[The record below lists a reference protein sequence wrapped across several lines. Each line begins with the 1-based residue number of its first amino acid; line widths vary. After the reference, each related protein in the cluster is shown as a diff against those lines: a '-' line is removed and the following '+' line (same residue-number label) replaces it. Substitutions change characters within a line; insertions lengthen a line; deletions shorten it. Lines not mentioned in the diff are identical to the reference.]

1 MSKSGKKDV
10 IEPMVELPKT
20 KERDWMKQRVMIASL
35 CVLSVFMLLFLRLVY
50 LQLIKGEEFHR
61 LSETNCVRL
70 KSIKP
75 SRGLIFDRHGELLVD
90 NRPAFDLVIVLE
102 DTGSVPDIVSLLSSL
117 IDEPYVDLM
126 DQIQKAGNTAFYKPI
141 VLKKD
146 ISRDQLAIVEA
157 HKFDLPGIYVE
168 IEPTRHYI
176 HPGTASHLLGYLGEV
191 NKKELKSGNFPH
203 LRAGDQ
209 IGRYGVEKSFETHL
223 QGRRGGRQVEVD
235 VNGRV
240 IQELKTV
247 APVSGYN
254 LHLTLDLPLQQLAE
268 DLLEDR
274 DGAVVALDPANG
286 DVLVMASNPKFDQN
300 DFIGGISNRNWQ
312 ALMDNPGRPMI
323 NKAIQGEYPPAS
335 TYKTITAI
343 AALEENIIDAG
354 TSFFCPGFYLFR
366 GRKYQCWS
374 KYGHGKMQ
382 LVQALA
388 QSCDVF
394 FYQAGE
400 KTGVD
405 ALAQYA
411 NGCGLGR
418 LTGIDL
424 DHERPGLIPTSD
436 WKRKRFNEIWFPGE
450 TLSISIGQGFN
461 LVTPLQMA
469 VFTAA
474 IANGGTLYRPR
485 IVTAVKDVNGNLVRE
500 MGPEITSGIPAGE
513 KTLELVQNGLTEVV
527 EGDRGTARS
536 IRIQQVEMAGKTGTA
551 QVFSR
556 KTGEKFDNEN
566 QVRTLQ
572 DHAWFVCYA
581 PAENPVIAVSVII
594 EHGEHGSSAAA
605 PVAGTLVKKFLGLLE
620 AKPALDAAGEG

>member
-1 MSKSGKKDV
+1 
-10 IEPMVELPKT
+10 MVELQRN
-20 KERDWMKQRVMIASL
+20 KERDWMKQRVMVASL
-35 CVLSVFMLLFLRLVY
+35 CVLIVFMMLFLRLVY
-50 LQLIKGEEFHR
+50 LQLIKGEEYRR

-75 SRGLIFDRHGELLVD
+75 SRGLIFDRYGELLVD

-102 DTGSVPDIVSLLSSL
+102 DAGSVPDTISFLSSL

-126 DQIQKAGNTAFYKPI
+126 EQIQKAGVGAVYKPI
-141 VLKKD
+141 ILKKD

-176 HPGTASHLLGYLGEV
+176 HPKTAAHLLGYLGEV
-191 NKKELKSGNFPH
+191 NKKELESGHFPL

-209 IGRYGVEKSFETHL
+209 IGRYGVEKSFESYL

-235 VNGRV
+235 ANGRV
-240 IQELKTV
+240 VQVLKTV
-247 APVSGYN
+247 DPEPGN
-254 LHLTLDLPLQQLAE
+254 DLHLTLDLPLQQLAQ
-268 DLLEDR
+268 DLLKGR
-274 DGAVVALDPANG
+274 DGAVVALDPSNG
-286 DVLVMASNPKFDQN
+286 DVLVMVSSPAFDQN
-300 DFIGGISNRNWQ
+300 DFIGGISNNKWR
-312 ALMDNPGRPMI
+312 ALMENPGRPMI

-335 TYKTITAI
+335 TYKILTAI
-343 AALEENIIDAG
+343 AGLEEKQIDSR
-354 TSFFCPGFYLFR
+354 TTTFCPGFYTFR
-366 GRKYQCWS
+366 GRRYHCWR
-374 KYGHGKMQ
+374 KHGHGR
-382 LVQALA
+382 LNVVEAIS

-394 FYQAGE
+394 FYLAGE
-400 KTGVD
+400 KIGVD

-411 NGCGLGR
+411 RGCGLGR
-418 LTGIDL
+418 PTGIDL
-424 DHERPGLIPTSD
+424 DHERQGLIPTSA
-436 WKRKRFNEIWFPGE
+436 WKRERFNEAWYPGE

-474 IANGGTLYRPR
+474 VANGGTLFRPR
-485 IVTAVKDVNGNLVRE
+485 VVSTVKDVHGQVVADLE
-500 MGPEITSGIPAGE
+500 PEIIGGIPAGQN
-513 KTLELVQNGLTEVV
+513 TLDLVSKGMVDVV
-527 EGDRGTARS
+527 QGDRGTARS
-536 IRIQQVEMAGKTGTA
+536 IRIKQIQMAGKTGTA

-556 KTGEKFDNEN
+556 KTGEKFDSEN

-581 PAENPVIAVSVII
+581 PAQNPVIALSVII

-605 PVAGTLVKKFLGLLE
+605 PVAGTLVKKYLGLLE
-620 AKPALDAAGEG
+620 PEQTADAAPEG

>member
-1 MSKSGKKDV
+1 
-10 IEPMVELPKT
+10 MVELQKN

-35 CVLSVFMLLFLRLVY
+35 CVLIVFIMLFLRLVY
-50 LQLIKGEEFHR
+50 LQLIKGEEYRR

-75 SRGLIFDRHGELLVD
+75 SRGLIFDRYGELLVD
-90 NRPAFDLVIVLE
+90 NRPAFDLMVVLE
-102 DTGSVPDIVSLLSSL
+102 DAGSVPDTMSLLSSL

-126 DQIQKAGNTAFYKPI
+126 EQIRKAGAGAFYSPV

-176 HPGTASHLLGYLGEV
+176 HPKIAAHLLGYLGEV
-191 NKKELKSGNFPH
+191 NKKELESGHFPDV
-203 LRAGDQ
+203 RSGDQ
-209 IGRYGVEKSFETHL
+209 IGRYGVEKSFQSYL

-240 IQELKTV
+240 VQVLKTV
-247 APVSGYN
+247 DPVSGHN
-254 LHLTLDLPLQQLAE
+254 LHLTLDLGLQQLAE
-268 DLLEDR
+268 ELLDGQN
-274 DGAVVALDPANG
+274 GAVVALDPANG
-286 DVLVMASNPKFDQN
+286 DVLVMASHPGFDQN
-300 DFIGGISNRNWQ
+300 VFIGGISSRNWQ
-312 ALMDNPGRPMI
+312 ALMEDPGRPMI
-323 NKAIQGEYPPAS
+323 NKAIQAEYPPAS
-335 TYKTITAI
+335 TYKTLTAI
-343 AALEENIIDAG
+343 AGLEEKQIDSQ
-354 TSFFCPGFYLFR
+354 TTTFCPGFYMFR
-366 GRKYQCWS
+366 GRRYHCWR
-374 KYGHGKMQ
+374 KHGHGR
-382 LVQALA
+382 LNVVDALT

-394 FYQAGE
+394 FYLTGE
-400 KTGVD
+400 KIGVD

-411 NGCGLGR
+411 KGCGLGR

-424 DHERPGLIPTSD
+424 DHERQGLIPSSA
-436 WKRKRFNEIWFPGE
+436 WKRERFNEAWYPGE

-474 IANGGTLYRPR
+474 IANGGTLFRPR
-485 IVTAVKDVNGNLVRE
+485 IASTVKDVDGTVVAELE
-500 MGPEITSGIPAGE
+500 PEIIGGIPAS
-513 KTLELVQNGLTEVV
+513 KTTLDLVRKGLVNV
-527 EGDRGTARS
+527 IQGDRGTARG
-536 IRIQQVEMAGKTGTA
+536 IRIKQIEMAGKTGTA

-556 KTGEKFDNEN
+556 KTGEKFNTEN

-581 PAENPVIAVSVII
+581 PAQNPVIAISVII

-605 PVAGTLVKKFLGLLE
+605 PVAGTLVKKYLGLLE
-620 AKPALDAAGEG
+620 PELAADAVPEG

>member
-1 MSKSGKKDV
+1 
-10 IEPMVELPKT
+10 MVELQKN

-35 CVLSVFMLLFLRLVY
+35 CILLVFMLLFFRLIY
-50 LQLIKGEEFHR
+50 LQLIKGEEYRR
-61 LSETNCVRL
+61 LSESNCVRL

-90 NRPAFDLVIVLE
+90 NRPAFDLMIVLE
-102 DTGSVPDIVSLLSSL
+102 DAGSVSDTISLLSSL
-117 IDEPYVDLM
+117 IHEPYVDLM
-126 DQIQKAGNTAFYKPI
+126 DQIRKAGTAAFYRPI

-146 ISRDQLAIVEA
+146 ISRDQLAVVEA
-157 HKFDLPGIYVE
+157 HRFDLPGIFVE

-176 HPGTASHLLGYLGEV
+176 HPELASHLLGYLGEV
-191 NKKELKSGNFPH
+191 DQKELESGDFPYV
-203 LRAGDQ
+203 RAGDQ
-209 IGRYGVEKSFETHL
+209 IGRYGVEQSFESYL

-240 IQELKTV
+240 VQVLKTV
-247 APVSGYN
+247 EPEPGHD

-268 DLLEDR
+268 DLLQDR
-274 DGAVVALDPANG
+274 DGSVVALDPANG
-286 DVLVMASNPKFDQN
+286 DILVMASHPGFNQN
-300 DFIGGISNRNWQ
+300 DFIGGISSRNWR
-312 ALMDNPGRPMI
+312 ALMENPGRPMI
-323 NKAIQGEYPPAS
+323 NKAIQAEYPPAS
-335 TYKTITAI
+335 TYKILTAI
-343 AALEENIIDAG
+343 AALEEHLIDSH
-354 TSFFCPGFYLFR
+354 TTTYCPGFYMFK
-366 GRKYQCWS
+366 GRRYHCWR
-374 KYGHGKMQ
+374 KHGHGK
-382 LVQALA
+382 LNVVDAIA

-394 FYQAGE
+394 FYLAGE
-400 KTGVD
+400 KVGVD

-418 LTGIDL
+418 PTGIDL
-424 DHERPGLIPTSD
+424 NHERQGLIPTST
-436 WKRKRFNEIWFPGE
+436 WKRERFNEPWFPGE

-474 IANGGTLYRPR
+474 VANGGTLFRPR
-485 IVTAVKDVNGNLVRE
+485 IVNLVKDVQGNVVTKIDS
-500 MGPEITSGIPAGE
+500 EIIGGIPAGK
-513 KTLELVQNGLTEVV
+513 KTLDLVKQGMTEVIQ
-527 EGDRGTARS
+527 GSRGTARS
-536 IRIQQVEMAGKTGTA
+536 IRIKQIEMAGKTGTA

-581 PAENPVIAVSVII
+581 PAEDPVIAISVII

-605 PVAGTLVKKFLGLLE
+605 PVAGTLVKQYLGLLE
-620 AKPALDAAGEG
+620 PEKTDGTDPKG

>member
-1 MSKSGKKDV
+1 
-10 IEPMVELPKT
+10 MVELQRN
-20 KERDWMKQRVMIASL
+20 KERDWMKQRVMVASL
-35 CVLSVFMLLFLRLVY
+35 CVLIVFIMLFLRLVY
-50 LQLIKGEEFHR
+50 LQLIKGEEYRR

-75 SRGLIFDRHGELLVD
+75 SRGLIFDRYGELLVD

-102 DTGSVPDIVSLLSSL
+102 DAGSVPDTISFLSSL

-126 DQIQKAGNTAFYKPI
+126 EQIQKTGVGAVYKPI
-141 VLKKD
+141 ILKKD
-146 ISRDQLAIVEA
+146 ISRDQLAVVEA

-176 HPGTASHLLGYLGEV
+176 HPKTAAHLLGYLGEV
-191 NKKELKSGNFPH
+191 NKKELESGHFPL

-209 IGRYGVEKSFETHL
+209 IGRYGVEKSFESYL

-240 IQELKTV
+240 VQVLKTV
-247 APVSGYN
+247 DPEPGN
-254 LHLTLDLPLQQLAE
+254 DLHLTLDLPLQQLAE
-268 DLLEDR
+268 DLLKGR
-274 DGAVVALDPANG
+274 DGAVVALDPSNG
-286 DVLVMASNPKFDQN
+286 DVLVMVSSPAFDQN
-300 DFIGGISNRNWQ
+300 DFIGGISNNKWR
-312 ALMDNPGRPMI
+312 ALMENPGRPMI

-335 TYKTITAI
+335 TYKILTAI
-343 AALEENIIDAG
+343 AGLEEKQIDG
-354 TSFFCPGFYLFR
+354 RTTTFCPGFYTFR
-366 GRKYQCWS
+366 GRRYHCWR
-374 KYGHGKMQ
+374 KHGHGR
-382 LVQALA
+382 LNVVDALS

-394 FYQAGE
+394 FYLAGE
-400 KTGVD
+400 KIGVD

-411 NGCGLGR
+411 MGCGLGR
-418 LTGIDL
+418 PTGIDL
-424 DHERPGLIPTSD
+424 DHERQGLIPTSA
-436 WKRKRFNEIWFPGE
+436 WKRERFNEAWFPGE

-474 IANGGTLYRPR
+474 VANGGTLFRPR
-485 IVTAVKDVNGNLVRE
+485 VASTIKDVHGQVVAELE
-500 MGPEITSGIPAGE
+500 PEIIGGIPAGQN
-513 KTLELVQNGLTEVV
+513 TLDLVRKGMVDVIQ
-527 EGDRGTARS
+527 GDRGTARS
-536 IRIQQVEMAGKTGTA
+536 IRIKQIQMAGKTGTA

-556 KTGEKFDNEN
+556 KTGEKFDSEN

-581 PAENPVIAVSVII
+581 PAQNPVIALSVII

-605 PVAGTLVKKFLGLLE
+605 PVAGTLVEKYLGLLE
-620 AKPALDAAGEG
+620 PEQTADAAPEG